1 MSEVKKIIW
10 TNTAKNQLKT
20 IFNYY
25 KEKSVQGANKI
36 KDDIF
41 KSTNSIRFTEQYQK
55 DEIEPE
61 FRKIIVRDYKILY
74 KIEDEVVFIIK
85 IFSTKLNRDR

>member
-10 TNTAKNQLKT
+10 TNIAKIQLKR
-20 IFNYY
+20 IFTYY
-25 KEKSVQGANKI
+25 KEKSVQGANKV
-36 KDDIF
+36 KADVF
-41 KSTNSIRFTEQYQK
+41 ESTNSIRFTEQYQK

-74 KIEDEVVFIIK
+74 KIEDDVVFIIK